1 MYNNPIG
8 IFDSGMGG
16 LTVLH
21 QAMISLPKENYL
33 YYADTDNVPYGLK
46 TNEQIKKYVDDAVEF
61 MIRKKVKAIVIAC
74 NTATSINIENL
85 RKRYT
90 LPIVGI
96 EPAVK
101 PAIRINKE
109 KRIMLMATPV
119 TVRERKL
126 KQLLKEVDKNNKVDL
141 LPLPGLVK
149 FAENEKFDT
158 REVKDYLKNE
168 LRNFNLSNYSEII
181 LGCTHFNYFK
191 PVIRKVFPEHIR
203 ILDGSKGTVN
213 RLSTLLREN
222 NLLGNN
228 TKAKIQYY
236 FSGRKIE
243 DKEILNKIER
253 LHIRLEK
260 MLDA

>member
-1 MYNNPIG
+1 MDNRPIG

-21 QAMISLPKENYL
+21 QAMISLPKENYI

-46 TNEQIKKYVDDAVEF
+46 TNEQIKEYVDDAVEF
-61 MIRKKVKAIVIAC
+61 MVKEKVKAIVIAC
-74 NTATSINIENL
+74 NTATSIDIESL

-109 KRIMLMATPV
+109 KRIMLIATPV

-126 KQLLKEVDKNNKVDL
+126 KKLLEEVDKEGKVDL
-141 LPLPGLVK
+141 VPLPGLVK
-149 FAENEKFDT
+149 FAESEQFDT
-158 REVKDYLKNE
+158 IEVEDYLKE
-168 LRNFNLSNYSEII
+168 EFKKFNLHNYSEIV

-213 RLSTLLREN
+213 RLSNLLREN
-222 NLLGNN
+222 NILGENEGN
-228 TKAKIQYY
+228 VKYY
-236 FSGRKIE
+236 FSKRRVTEKE
-243 DKEILNKIER
+243 DLNKIER
-253 LHIRLEK
+253 LHERLEK
-260 MLDA
+260 MLTA

>member
-1 MYNNPIG
+1 MDNRPIG

-21 QAMISLPKENYL
+21 QAMISLPKENYI

-46 TNEQIKKYVDDAVEF
+46 TNEQIKEYVDDAVEF
-61 MIRKKVKAIVIAC
+61 MVKEQVKAIVIAC
-74 NTATSINIENL
+74 NTATSIDIESL

-109 KRIMLMATPV
+109 KRIMLIATPV

-126 KQLLKEVDKNNKVDL
+126 KKLLEEVDKEGKVDL
-141 LPLPGLVK
+141 VPLPGLVK
-149 FAENEKFDT
+149 FAESEQFDT
-158 REVKDYLKNE
+158 IEVEDYLKE
-168 LRNFNLSNYSEII
+168 EFKKFNLHNYSEIV

-213 RLSTLLREN
+213 RLSNLLREN
-222 NLLGNN
+222 NILGENEG
-228 TKAKIQYY
+228 TVKYY
-236 FSGRKIE
+236 FSKRRVIE
-243 DKEILNKIER
+243 KEDLNKIER
-253 LHIRLEK
+253 LHERLEK
-260 MLDA
+260 MLTA

>member
-1 MYNNPIG
+1 MDNRPIG

-21 QAMISLPKENYL
+21 QAMISLSKENYL

-61 MIRKKVKAIVIAC
+61 MTKKQVKAIVIAC
-74 NTATSINIENL
+74 NTATSIDIESL

-96 EPAVK
+96 EPAIK

-109 KRIMLMATPV
+109 KRIMLIATPV

-126 KQLLKEVDKNNKVDL
+126 KKLLEEVDKEKKVDL
-141 LPLPGLVK
+141 VPLPGLVK
-149 FAENEKFDT
+149 FAENEQFDT
-158 REVKDYLKNE
+158 REVKDYLEEE
-168 LRNFNLSNYSEII
+168 LRKFNLNNYSEIV

-203 ILDGSKGTVN
+203 LLDGSKGTIN
-213 RLSTLLREN
+213 QLINLLREN
-222 NLLGNN
+222 DILGEN
-228 TKAKIQYY
+228 KGKIEYY
-236 FSGRKIE
+236 FSGRKVKEIE
-243 DKEILNKIER
+243 DLNKIER
-253 LHIRLEK
+253 LHQRLEE
-260 MLDA
+260 MLTA